1 MYESPLAVATLN
13 APYLL
18 FGSLHLQK
26 TGPVA
31 SVVQVSLSMKEGEG
45 QKLELYQ
52 EMKGGDAD
60 LYPEHIKVCHNQM

>member
-18 FGSLHLQK
+18 HLQE
-26 TGPVA
+26 TEPVA
-31 SVVQVSLSMKEGEG
+31 SVVQVSPSMKEGEG

-52 EMKGGDAD
+52 ETKGGDAD
-60 LYPEHIKVCHNQM
+60 LYPEHIKVCHNQV